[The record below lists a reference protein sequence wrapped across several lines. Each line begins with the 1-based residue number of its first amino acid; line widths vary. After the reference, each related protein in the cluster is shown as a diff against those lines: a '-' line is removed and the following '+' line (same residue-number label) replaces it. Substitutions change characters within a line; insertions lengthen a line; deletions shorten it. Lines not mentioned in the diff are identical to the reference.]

1 MVLYK
6 IKDIKKTLM
15 NKDIDQIFEIAGHG
29 TILISELA
37 DPQSNQS
44 QRLMFGWYIG
54 DDLMT
59 KESQILLK
67 EHFWV
72 SAFQYNNWV

>member
-72 SAFQYNNWV
+72 SAFQYNN